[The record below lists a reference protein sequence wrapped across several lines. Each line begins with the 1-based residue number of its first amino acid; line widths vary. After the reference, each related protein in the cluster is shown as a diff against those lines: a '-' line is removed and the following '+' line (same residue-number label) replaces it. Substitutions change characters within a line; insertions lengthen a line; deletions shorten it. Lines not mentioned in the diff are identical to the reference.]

1 MDDRFWLKAE
11 VRQFPEADARAAGH
25 GESSPPALTRTTMIY
40 VGVKAEI
47 RAFTS
52 GQSRAIGGKVLPSKF
67 LRARTTMKPFGT
79 EFCDQFAIA
88 RYADGA
94 WSKASIEPLAPIPLH
109 PAAHV
114 LHYASTCF
122 EGFKAYRWSDG
133 KGRIFRLHD
142 HVARMQRSATSLRL
156 PPPDADLLA
165 GMVIDAVHANIDAI
179 PEPPASLYLRPTL
192 IGTVENIGA
201 AAAPSPEAVLYVLC
215 SPVGDYFA
223 GGATALKLLIEDERA
238 RTTEQLGSTKTGGN
252 YAAALG
258 PTLDAKEKYGVDQV
272 LFCPNGDVQETG
284 AANFLLISD
293 DEILTKSLDTTF
305 LHGMTRDSIL
315 KLGNELGYKIS
326 ERPFTVDELLEKI
339 PTWEACLS
347 GTAATLSPVGAVVYK
362 GEEIKVRDGESGPN
376 RKKLQTALQDIQYGN
391 TEDTHNWLTVVS

>member
-1 MDDRFWLKAE
+1 
-11 VRQFPEADARAAGH
+11 
-25 GESSPPALTRTTMIY
+25 
-40 VGVKAEI
+40 
-47 RAFTS
+47 
-52 GQSRAIGGKVLPSKF
+52 
-67 LRARTTMKPFGT
+67 MKPFGT
-79 EFCDQFAIA
+79 EFSDHFAIA

-94 WSKASIEPLAPIPLH
+94 WSAPSIEPLAPLQLH

-114 LHYASTCF
+114 LHYASGCF
-122 EGFKAYRWSDG
+122 EGFKAYRWADG

-142 HVARMQRSATSLRL
+142 HVARMQKSAKSLSL
-156 PPPDADLLA
+156 PVPDADMLA
-165 GMVIDAVHANIDAI
+165 GMVIDVVHENLADI

-192 IGTVENIGA
+192 IGTLENIGA
-201 AAAPSPEAVLYVLC
+201 AAAPSNEALLFVLA

-223 GGATALKLLIEDERA
+223 SGAAALKLFVEHERE
-238 RTTEQLGSTKTGGN
+238 RTTPHLGSTKTGGN

-258 PTLDAKEKYGVDQV
+258 PTLAAKAEYGTDQV
-272 LFCPNGDVQETG
+272 LFCPGGDVQETG

-315 KLGNELGYKIS
+315 KLGAEMGYKIS

-347 GTAATLSPVGAVVYK
+347 GTAATLSPVGSLVYK
-362 GEEIKVRDGESGPN
+362 GEEIQVRDGQPGPN
-376 RKKLQTALQDIQYGN
+376 RAKLQKALQDLQYGLR
-391 TEDTHNWLTVVS
+391 EDTHGWLTEVG